1 MTTLNKNLT
10 TPANNSSNWDVPLNS
25 NFNILDIAFGGVQA
39 FNLAAFA
46 GGTIAV
52 SSGTYVGSYPT
63 NTASYLPL
71 TFSITGTP
79 TGNTTLQIPSTV
91 GGSWIVRNAIPSAT
105 SFTLTI
111 SSAGGGTSV
120 VVPNGTTR
128 TVFSDG
134 TNIAFTDN
142 QTAIV
147 GSNNQVIYNASGVL
161 TGSSGLTFD
170 GTTVTGTA
178 VADASGLVRN
188 VPVNTQTSGYT
199 LVASDNGKYVNI
211 TTGGVIVPSGVFA
224 NGQNVT
230 IYNNSTSSQTI
241 TQGSGAVMTLVG
253 TTLTG
258 NRTLAGNGLCTVL
271 CVATPG
277 TFIITGAGIS

>member
-1 MTTLNKNLT
+1 MTTLNKNLS

-52 SSGTYVGSYPT
+52 SSGTYIGAYPA

-71 TFSITGTP
+71 IFSITGTP
-79 TGNTTLQIPSTV
+79 TGNTTLQIPYTV
-91 GGSWIVRNAIPSAT
+91 GGEWIVRNSIPSAT
-105 SFTLTI
+105 TFTLTV
-111 SSAGGGTSV
+111 SSGGGGTSV

-134 TNIAFTDN
+134 TNIAFTDS
-142 QTAIV
+142 QTAVV
-147 GSNNQVIYNASGVL
+147 GSTNQIVYNSGGTL

-170 GTTVTGTA
+170 GTTLTGTA
-178 VADASGLVRN
+178 VADVSGLIRN
-188 VPVNTQTSGYT
+188 VPVNTQTTGYT
-199 LVASDNGKYVNI
+199 LVASDNGKYINI
-211 TTGGVIVPSGVFA
+211 TTGGVTIPASIFA
-224 NGQNVT
+224 NGQTVT

-241 TQGSGAVMTLVG
+241 TQGSGVVMTLAG
-253 TTLTG
+253 TILTG

-277 TFIITGAGIS
+277 TFIIAGSGLS